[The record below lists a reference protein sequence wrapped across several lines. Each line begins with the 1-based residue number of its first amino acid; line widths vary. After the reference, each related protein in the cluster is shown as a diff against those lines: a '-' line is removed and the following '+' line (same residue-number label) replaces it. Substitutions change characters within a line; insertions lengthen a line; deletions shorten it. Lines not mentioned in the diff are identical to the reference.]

1 MKSQELYRFIS
12 FESFMNLLIT
22 KEERYV
28 RPIDCWEDTYEGYML
43 HMLDTNKGTREVLE
57 IIYDKYSGNEN
68 KLHNTMLIYS
78 QLLRARYACY
88 GQSWSKVKD
97 SDAMWRIYSYNKKA
111 IQLVSEKDR
120 IKNLF
125 GNNSEKYL
133 KLRIGDITYDDN
145 VDVSIRKG
153 MPATEPYFHKRDAFK
168 HEEEV
173 RVILLYDKHYSE
185 FTDYYIDSI
194 ESISN
199 KNNEEIDDV
208 DKIMSAI
215 EHLEIIE
222 KFENPYRGFSL
233 FPETTNVRIKEL
245 SDYIIGVRVH
255 PQAEN
260 WYVNLIE
267 KICEEYHIKFIGQSE
282 LYKKVI

>member
-1 MKSQELYRFIS
+1 
-12 FESFMNLLIT
+12 
-22 KEERYV
+22 
-28 RPIDCWEDTYEGYML
+28 
-43 HMLDTNKGTREVLE
+43 
-57 IIYDKYSGNEN
+57 
-68 KLHNTMLIYS
+68 
-78 QLLRARYACY
+78 
-88 GQSWSKVKD
+88 
-97 SDAMWRIYSYNKKA
+97 
-111 IQLVSEKDR
+111 
-120 IKNLF
+120 
-125 GNNSEKYL
+125 
-133 KLRIGDITYDDN
+133 
-145 VDVSIRKG
+145 

-173 RVILLYDKHYSE
+173 RVTLLYDKHYSE

-215 EHLEIIE
+215 EHLEIKE
-222 KFENPYRGFSL
+222 KFENPYRGFHL

-255 PQAEN
+255 PQAEE
-260 WYVNLIE
+260 WYVNLIK